1 MSRSKTATL
10 GCSRRRTGRRKHRA
24 MIRCLEFS
32 ALAARPHSLEK
43 GEGLEMELMTHPAN
57 RTRPPQNPDGPG
69 GWGLGEVPHQ
79 GEEEAPRPLGDRRSC
94 AQDSPRPCLPD
105 LLARSLYQVSQETGR
120 RVSGFCE
127 PPRKLS
133 APKEGAVGTSHVQLV
148 GQEHRYSPGL
158 QAACK

>member
-1 MSRSKTATL
+1 MFGIFGSGRPAPFFGEGRRAGNGVNDPSCQRDEASTK
-10 GCSRRRTGRRKHRA
+10 SRRSWGV
-24 MIRCLEFS
+24 
-32 ALAARPHSLEK
+32 
-43 GEGLEMELMTHPAN
+43 
-57 RTRPPQNPDGPG
+57 
-69 GWGLGEVPHQ
+69 GLGEVPHQ

-105 LLARSLYQVSQETGR
+105 LITRSLYQVSQETGR

-127 PPRKLS
+127 PHGKLS
-133 APKEGAVGTSHVQLV
+133 APKEGAVGTSHVQSV